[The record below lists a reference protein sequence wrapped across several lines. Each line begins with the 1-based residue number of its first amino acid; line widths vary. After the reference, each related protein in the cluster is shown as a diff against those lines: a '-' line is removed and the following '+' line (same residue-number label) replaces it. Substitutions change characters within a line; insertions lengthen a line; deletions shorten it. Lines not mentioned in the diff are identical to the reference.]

1 MQRAVGRLQAD
12 AARDK
17 LLCMFNIRDATAA
30 RARKRRSACACAQS
44 SQLQST
50 WTRCTRAMAC
60 ASASR
65 ISHGS
70 CASGLAI
77 MPGGAQ
83 GSRCLCNGRLRGAQ
97 LANHAMTCETL
108 SCRRS
113 MCHDYINKV
122 WCQAACCAGVAI
134 AVEPSLRAMQMKP
147 GGRRR
152 HLGNA
157 SRPAGA
163 GRQGR
168 ARASADVL
176 HRHAGVALVSR
187 NRQRAR
193 ARARAQ
199 KSTARKSRLWQ
210 HKSTA
215 SAEVDGARAEVDGC
229 AARRAPQFEGTE
241 YCNDVDEAAQTLAP
255 VVMESGGRSKLPS
268 TATSA
273 T

>member
-1 MQRAVGRLQAD
+1 
-12 AARDK
+12 
-17 LLCMFNIRDATAA
+17 
-30 RARKRRSACACAQS
+30 
-44 SQLQST
+44 
-50 WTRCTRAMAC
+50 
-60 ASASR
+60 
-65 ISHGS
+65 
-70 CASGLAI
+70 
-77 MPGGAQ
+77 
-83 GSRCLCNGRLRGAQ
+83 
-97 LANHAMTCETL
+97 
-108 SCRRS
+108 
-113 MCHDYINKV
+113 
-122 WCQAACCAGVAI
+122 
-134 AVEPSLRAMQMKP
+134 MQMQP

-193 ARARAQ
+193 ARAR
-199 KSTARKSRLWQ
+199 RSRLWQ

-215 SAEVDGARAEVDGC
+215 SAEVDGARAAVDGC
-229 AARRAPQFEGTE
+229 AARRAPQLEGTE